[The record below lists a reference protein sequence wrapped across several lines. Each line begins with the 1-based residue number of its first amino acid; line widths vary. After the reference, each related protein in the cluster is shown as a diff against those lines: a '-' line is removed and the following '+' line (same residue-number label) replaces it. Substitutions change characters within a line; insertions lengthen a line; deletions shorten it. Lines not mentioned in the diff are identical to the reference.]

1 MIQVYKYNENYIL
14 IKPILLKH
22 KNENGEYDIPNNCTT
37 IAPPDNP
44 SLYKPRFDPKKEE
57 WFESAT
63 QEYIDSL
70 QPDLGP
76 PSDIELLK
84 QQNADLLRRLAESE
98 KRAEEQSKT
107 TAELVMLLTEKGVI

>member
-1 MIQVYKYNENYIL
+1 MKLVHRYDENFDLVASVILTETDEKGNYI
-14 IKPILLKH
+14 
-22 KNENGEYDIPNNCTT
+22 IPENCTT

-44 SLYKPRFDPKKEE
+44 SLYKSRFDQKKEE

-70 QPDLGP
+70 QPIPLP

-84 QQNADLLRRLAESE
+84 QQNADLLQQLAESE

-107 TAELVMLLTEKGVI
+107 TAELIMLLTEKGVI

>member
-1 MIQVYKYNENYIL
+1 MIWVYKYDQNYVWQAGEEIEVD
-14 IKPILLKH
+14 I
-22 KNENGEYDIPNNCTT
+22 ENGEQVPEGYTQTQPTDGLYIAKYD
-37 IAPPDNP
+37 PD
-44 SLYKPRFDPKKEE
+44 KEA

-70 QPDLGP
+70 QPAPCP

-84 QQNADLLRRLAESE
+84 QQNADLLQQLAESE

>member
-1 MIQVYKYNENYIL
+1 MQIFYYDEEYLYQCEDVISDYDEI
-14 IKPILLKH
+14 P
-22 KNENGEYDIPNNCTT
+22 KNATDV
-37 IAPPDNP
+37 
-44 SLYKPRFDPKKEE
+44 RPKKDLYLPKYDENEKE

-70 QPDLGP
+70 KPKTPP

-84 QQNADLLRRLAESE
+84 QQNADLLQQLAESE

>member
-1 MIQVYKYNENYIL
+1 MHIYYYDENFMYIGEDVISDYDEPPKNTTSIRPQDGLCLPMYNE
-14 IKPILLKH
+14 
-22 KNENGEYDIPNNCTT
+22 
-37 IAPPDNP
+37 
-44 SLYKPRFDPKKEE
+44 KKEE
-57 WFESAT
+57 WSESAT

-70 QPDLGP
+70 QPDPGP

-84 QQNADLLRRLAESE
+84 QQNADLLQQLAESE